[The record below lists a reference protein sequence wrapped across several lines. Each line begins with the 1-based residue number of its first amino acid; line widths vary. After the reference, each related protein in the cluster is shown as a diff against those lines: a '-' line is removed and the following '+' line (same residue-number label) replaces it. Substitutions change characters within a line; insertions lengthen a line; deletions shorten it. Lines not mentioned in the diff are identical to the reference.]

1 MSDKST
7 PTAKRSAIPPMARSN
22 KLHESNQ
29 GSDNRRTYRKLI
41 ERCGYK
47 EGSSWAT
54 EDQVAV

>member
-7 PTAKRSAIPPMARSN
+7 PTAIPPMTRPN

-29 GSDNRRTYRKLI
+29 GSVNRRTYRKLI
-41 ERCGYK
+41 ERCEYK